1 MKWYS
6 YYEVSTH
13 QLGHGHHY
21 TPPTYHFTT
30 INLAIEW
37 SETHSIF
44 VDHGQNLLTKF
55 VVYVS
60 PDTVTSIGA
69 GIVGAICSI
78 FADSTMV
85 CLTPLGYFTTTYKL

>member
-1 MKWYS
+1 M
-6 YYEVSTH
+6 VIIILLLHIT
-13 QLGHGHHY
+13 
-21 TPPTYHFTT
+21 TT

-69 GIVGAICSI
+69 GYCGCH
-78 FADSTMV
+78 
-85 CLTPLGYFTTTYKL
+85 L